1 MRLWLHTIKFLVY
14 RLNQLVAFHNTS
26 KIQSMCHVVA
36 KAIDYDYSWGTKL
49 VKHSIGRETLTDLLW
64 DGCICV
70 IYIYSNDKNTS
81 WTYVAGWK
89 RRERF

>member
-26 KIQSMCHVVA
+26 KIQSMCDVVA
-36 KAIDYDYSWGTKL
+36 KANDNDYSRGTKL
-49 VKHSIGRETLTDLLW
+49 VKHSIGIETLTDLLW

-70 IYIYSNDKNTS
+70 IYIQMIKILHGH
-81 WTYVAGWK
+81 VAGWK